1 MKSRVRKGDE
11 VVIIAGNDKG
21 KVGKVMKVNG
31 ERITVEQ
38 VNLRKKH
45 MRKTQEQQKGQ
56 IIDIECPIHV
66 SNVKIWANDNARKLR
81 VQKNKDNEREY
92 YYTEGTKK
100 VLYRTVRKQG
110 N

>member
-11 VVIIAGNDKG
+11 VVIITGNDKG

-56 IIDIECPIHV
+56 IIDIECPIHI

-81 VQKNKDNEREY
+81 VQTNKDNEREY
-92 YYTEGTKK
+92 YYSEGKKK
-100 VLYRTVRKQG
+100 VLYRTVRKQK
-110 N
+110 